1 MGNFSGEFIMFM
13 EDGGKPFEFTC
24 EYYKRLTGFAMPR
37 LYLLTRHEDEFE
49 QDNPSED
56 NLMRSTFEENAAS
69 LTTSYSHSENDGHNE
84 TSSEPRE
91 YCEANLAT
99 SPSLGEK
106 NGLIGTSAE
115 CQKYFED
122 VEKASHEA
130 EKEKEKCREESKE
143 KVDLQVRMVKEEAE
157 HFESLRR
164 RQELRVPLEPTSSN
178 RVWVSVRHSTLGVL
192 TERLTHVEQFQEFL
206 IGSVRYPLHWNISV

>member
-1 MGNFSGEFIMFM
+1 MTAAITAHTLIQ
-13 EDGGKPFEFTC
+13 K
-24 EYYKRLTGFAMPR
+24 YKRLTGFATPR
-37 LYLLTRHEDEFE
+37 LYLLTRYEDECE
-49 QDNPSED
+49 EDDPSED
-56 NLMRSTFEENAAS
+56 DLMRSTLEENAAS
-69 LTTSYSHSENDGHNE
+69 LTTSYSHGENDGHNE
-84 TSSEPRE
+84 TSSEPQE

-130 EKEKEKCREESKE
+130 EKEKEKRREESQE
-143 KVDLQVRMVKEEAE
+143 NLDLQVRMANEEAE
-157 HFESLRR
+157 RLESLRQR
-164 RQELRVPLEPTSSN
+164 RLLRVPLEPTSSN